1 MQSNPLAN
9 ISLQQLKHAVT
20 IREKVESLEKELSR
34 IIVGQSS
41 RAGNAGPPRKGK
53 MSRAARAKI
62 SAAMKARWAKRK
74 GPRRMPSNSLKAAKA
89 PQLLAAK
96 TKKPSP
102 RGQLK
107 ERIIRTLKAAGK
119 PGVTVKDLAWKLGT
133 SYGNISVWFR
143 TTAKGVKEVKK
154 VAPGRFA
161 WAS

>member
-9 ISLQQLKHAVT
+9 ISLQQLKRAVT
-20 IREKVESLEKELSR
+20 IREEIESLEKELSR

-41 RAGNAGPPRKGK
+41 KTGNAAPPRKGK

-74 GPRRMPSNSLKAAKA
+74 GPRRMSSNSVKAAKA
-89 PQLLAAK
+89 PGLVAAK
-96 TKKPSP
+96 TKMPSP

-119 PGVTVKDLAWKLGT
+119 PGVTEKDLAWKLGT